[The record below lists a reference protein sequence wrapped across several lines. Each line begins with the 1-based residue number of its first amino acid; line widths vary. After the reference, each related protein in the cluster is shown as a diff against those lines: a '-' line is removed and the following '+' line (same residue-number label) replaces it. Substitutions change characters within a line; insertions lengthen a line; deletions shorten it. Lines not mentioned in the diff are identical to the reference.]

1 MSFDAIVFEAVRA
14 ARVAVE
20 RAITAARNT
29 ITSHVTTE
37 STAVKTHVTNAKTEI
52 VAAVNNARIK
62 SIQRGRITG
71 TFGPSAPATAT
82 IATVNPSRSQ
92 LRAITSY
99 AYYYVAGDG
108 PRETSVPITLT
119 ANAVVVTPSTNNTV
133 IDVSWEVTEWY

>member
-1 MSFDAIVFEAVRA
+1 MIVDAILYEAVRA

-20 RAITAARNT
+20 SAITAARNT

-71 TFGPSAPATAT
+71 TFNPSTNATAT

-92 LRAITSY
+92 LRVIAGRT
-99 AYYYVAGDG
+99 ADANGTMVA
-108 PRETSVPITLT
+108 PITLT
-119 ANAVVVTPSTNNTV
+119 NNAVVITGGTGYWSVDV
-133 IDVSWEVTEWY
+133 IWEVTEWY